1 MPMDYDAWLE
11 KPYQDACKEQEAFDD
26 AATDYNN
33 SDLYDEEMKDFIE
46 QFPDEDEDGWLSSDK
61 YVSAVEAYMESQ
73 ADYGGPYE

>member
-1 MPMDYDAWLE
+1 MPMDYDAWLDE
-11 KPYQDACKEQEAFDD
+11 PYQEECKKQEAFDD

-46 QFPDEDEDGWLSSDK
+46 KFPDEDEDGWLSSDN
-61 YVSAVEAYMESQ
+61 YVSAVKVYMESQ